1 MDYRKTFVKPYK
13 RQLGWDIFFLMKNY
27 LKLLDCWT
35 VRIIVFVHPMNST
48 IKTTLKIRYG
58 FGWCYEIGENISWF
72 RKWTELQKADGTPSN
87 RMAPVLIMQIQ
98 SWNILELIVPDYI
111 PPKMWPPNSPGL
123 SPCDYNSGSSLEQR
137 VLCGV
142 KFRMLNTLKIDSRG
156 VGWTFRKEVV
166 NRHTKIK
173 EP

>member
-1 MDYRKTFVKPYK
+1 MASAGVMKLEKTS
-13 RQLGWDIFFLMKNY
+13 R
-27 LKLLDCWT
+27 
-35 VRIIVFVHPMNST
+35 
-48 IKTTLKIRYG
+48 
-58 FGWCYEIGENISWF
+58 F

-137 VLCGV
+137 VLCGSKV
-142 KFRMLNTLKIDSRG
+142 QDVEHFKN
-156 VGWTFRKEVV
+156 
-166 NRHTKIK
+166 
-173 EP
+173 